1 MRRNCQVPKS
11 RLRDGTYILSENP
24 PFFCGGLVNHGKT
37 MGKLL
42 GFICLNQTTP
52 GRPTLGG
59 WVKHNAHVNAN
70 MASSGSNFGWSLP
83 SLARTLQ
90 KMAKDGQWVEPS
102 GGEKKTVERRDWQ
115 IYVEIP
121 GCVGTCVYNMAMRLT
136 WRFLQEWFT
145 NALGVSQSH
154 NTTEITLPKTNIA
167 PENWWLENE
176 LFFWGWPIFRGYVC
190 FRVCSFL
197 GSSPPV
203 FSMNLHFSHCHW
215 AGWGM
220 QWISAIKTSP
230 KSTKI
235 IRNQRHSTDKT
246 VDFSMKL
253 LLMEEI
259 LHQLSDRY
267 FIPLF
272 AGFYTSQVV
281 VWDFFHQQYG

>member
-1 MRRNCQVPKS
+1 MENC
-11 RLRDGTYILSENP
+11 L
-24 PFFCGGLVNHGKT
+24 
-37 MGKLL
+37 
-42 GFICLNQTTP
+42 
-52 GRPTLGG
+52 PTLGG

-83 SLARTLQ
+83 SLAQNAPKNGEGWSVGWT
-90 KMAKDGQWVEPS
+90 QWRS
-102 GGEKKTVERRDWQ
+102 NKKTVERRDWQ

-121 GCVGTCVYNMAMRLT
+121 GCVGTCVYNMAMILT

-145 NALGVSQSH
+145 YALRVSQSH

-176 LFFWGWPIFRGYVC
+176 MFFWGWPIFRGYVC

-203 FSMNLHFSHCHW
+203 FLMNLHFSHCHW

-230 KSTKI
+230 KFSDIQLTKRSI
-235 IRNQRHSTDKT
+235 FPWNYCWWKKSC
-246 VDFSMKL
+246 
-253 LLMEEI
+253 
-259 LHQLSDRY
+259 
-267 FIPLF
+267 
-272 AGFYTSQVV
+272 TS
-281 VWDFFHQQYG
+281 W